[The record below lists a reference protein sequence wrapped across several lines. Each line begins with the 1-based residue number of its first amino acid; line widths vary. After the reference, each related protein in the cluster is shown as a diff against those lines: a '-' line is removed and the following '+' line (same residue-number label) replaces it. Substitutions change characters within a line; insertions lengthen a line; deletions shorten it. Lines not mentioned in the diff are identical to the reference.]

1 MDVTMLCRS
10 RPDHIRGRLHL
21 TEPARGRMLTDF
33 LDAYVSLRLH
43 EGSIEAQGYRV

>member
-1 MDVTMLCRS
+1 
-10 RPDHIRGRLHL
+10 
-21 TEPARGRMLTDF
+21 MLTDF